1 MLLSKNSAEP
11 QIRSLFASTIGV
23 CFLGTP
29 HCGASAANW
38 ASIFGSMTN
47 LVKTTNTS
55 LLNVLKPDSEVLA
68 RIQGDFHT
76 MLRTDKPKGIA
87 ELKITC
93 FFEELPVR
101 GVGEVS
107 LI

>member
-1 MLLSKNSAEP
+1 
-11 QIRSLFASTIGV
+11 
-23 CFLGTP
+23 
-29 HCGASAANW
+29 
-38 ASIFGSMTN
+38 MTN

-55 LLNVLKPDSEVLA
+55 LLNVLRPDSEVLA

-76 MLRTDKPKGIA
+76 MLRTDKPEGMA

-107 LI
+107 LV